1 MSTLRRSLKQGLNDP
16 QKHKLAHVVRR
27 AARSNRYWPEFPIS
41 TLPCMPNLMPAAL
54 WCQARGTMVSNLVR
68 NVPFVTSL
76 EVSPFL
82 FWFLLFFSSLAWPG
96 A

>member
-1 MSTLRRSLKQGLNDP
+1 MP
-16 QKHKLAHVVRR
+16 
-27 AARSNRYWPEFPIS
+27 
-41 TLPCMPNLMPAAL
+41 TLPPAQSYAGSRIANTL
-54 WCQARGTMVSNLVR
+54 ATGKSLVIHHPITCQVRQFGLSNLVR

-82 FWFLLFFSSLAWPG
+82 FWFFLLFSSLAWPG